1 MSSAPNAPPSDTKH
15 THRAAKR
22 ARPPSSRFREQ
33 VTNLAR
39 GRSARRKI
47 LRDIASRTGAC
58 FDASR

>member
-1 MSSAPNAPPSDTKH
+1 MSSAPNAPPSIKS

-22 ARPPSSRFREQ
+22 ARPLPDRFRAQ
-33 VTNLAR
+33 VTDLAR
-39 GRSARRKI
+39 GRAARREL